1 MEGKLTVAEWRRMR
15 GFSQNEVAD
24 RLGISQNGY
33 RKKENGE
40 TKFYV
45 DEADKLCAMFRC
57 EYDQILF
64 DLDVP
69 KKCDTEVA

>member
-1 MEGKLTVAEWRRMR
+1 MVDKLTVAEWRRLR
-15 GFSQNEVAD
+15 GLSQPEVAD
-24 RLGISQNGY
+24 RLGLSANGY

-40 TKFYV
+40 NKFYV
-45 DEADKLCAMFRC
+45 DEADKLCAIFQC

-69 KKCDTEVA
+69 KNCNTEEV